1 VAKKQ
6 VPYRLIF
13 QNIAEMSDGELKILL
28 REVDQKD
35 LVVALKGSSD
45 ELKDKVLGNMSE
57 RVRTFITEEMEYLG
71 PMRLSEVEEVQRRIA
86 QQLLQIVERGN
97 ITLSSPEQ
105 RRLYARESLAPE
117 PGRGHWCTYG
127 ARDGLAGAD
136 VHAILQDREGYLWFG
151 TERGVSQYD
160 GQRFFNFTTRDGLA
174 SNRVTSM
181 LEDRHGNL
189 WFTTEG
195 GVSRYDVQQDAGQRF
210 TTFTTQDGLASNR
223 ITSMLE
229 DRHGNLWFATE
240 VGGVSQYDGKR
251 FVTLTTQDGLASNRI
266 RSLLEDREGYLWF
279 GTYSDGATLYDGQS
293 FSYYTAHGSLSVSAE
308 RRTGTERRSDT
319 HVDQPATQRREARPG
334 RERGQTRR
342 SAERRGER
350 TQTGLAHDAVRA
362 IFQDREGYIW
372 FGTYNNGVTRYDGQI
387 SASFTVEDGLAHSAV
402 RTIFQDQEGYIW
414 FGTVGGGVSRYDG
427 EMFTTFS
434 EEDGL
439 PSDRVVSIYQDREGC
454 IWFGT
459 LGSGVT
465 CYDSKSFVTYTTED
479 GLASNRVTSVQEDR
493 DGRIWFGTEVGGV
506 SQYNWG
512 RFVQMS
518 TASGLAA
525 NRITASL
532 EDREGR
538 LWFATNGG
546 VSRFDRGNFS
556 IFTEQDGLAS
566 NRVVS
571 MLEDRDGNL
580 WFGTEVGGVSRYD
593 EGQDVG
599 EQFSTLTAEDRLAS
613 NRVMAI
619 CQDKGGHLWFG
630 TSGGASRYDGQQ
642 DGDEQ
647 FTTFTVE
654 DGLGHNLVRAILED
668 REGYIWFATNE
679 GVSRYD
685 GVAFTTFTI
694 QDGLASNLVTAI
706 LQDDG
711 GHLWFATLDNGV
723 SRFDGR
729 VFQTVNQQDGL
740 GHNAVRS
747 IGKDR
752 KGQIWFGTNNGLTK
766 YLPKD
771 PSPPGIFIDAVVGDR
786 RYEGSGRV
794 EVSAGVRSIAFE
806 FHGTSLKTRP
816 ENMVY
821 RYCLKGRGDD
831 SVNTHERRVE
841 YENLEP
847 GEYTFEV
854 RAVDRDLVYSEE
866 PARVQLSVVRDTRD
880 EQIDELEARVRE
892 RTQELEGKNRELE
905 EAKEAAELANQ
916 AKSQFLANISHE
928 IRTPMNAI
936 IGYAQIM
943 QHSSDLPVTHQD
955 AVATIQT
962 SGDHLLKLINEV
974 LDISKIEAGRMDLSA
989 TDFDLV
995 QLLQSMGVMF
1005 ELRCREQQL
1014 TWKLER
1020 PEVASLPV
1028 RGDEIKLMQVLI
1040 NLLGNSVKF
1049 TQKGEVILRATAA
1062 DGDKYIFEVSDT
1074 GQGIAP
1080 GEQEAL
1086 FQPFQQGQ
1094 AGLEQGGTGLGLV
1107 VSKRMVELMGGELE
1121 FDSAPDQGTRFFF
1134 TLHLPPAE
1142 GEISPE
1148 RDEEWNRVVRLA
1160 PGHQVKALV
1169 ADDVAEN
1176 RAILTQL
1183 LQAIG
1188 VEVHLAING
1197 AEAVEVGRRE
1207 RPDIAFMD
1215 IRMPEMD
1222 GMEAMQLLGEE
1233 PGREELKIVAVSAS
1247 TLEHERQHY
1256 LEAGFVEFIGKPV
1269 RIGQIYRCLADL
1281 LGVEY
1286 EYEEET
1292 VAPEE
1297 GPLELEG
1304 LVLPTE
1310 VYDRLQTAAE
1320 VASVTRLRQ
1329 TLEEVE
1335 VLGEREYRL
1344 AGHLRELAESF
1355 DLDGVLKVLEAVG
1368 KK

>member
-1 VAKKQ
+1 
-6 VPYRLIF
+6 
-13 QNIAEMSDGELKILL
+13 
-28 REVDQKD
+28 
-35 LVVALKGSSD
+35 
-45 ELKDKVLGNMSE
+45 
-57 RVRTFITEEMEYLG
+57 
-71 PMRLSEVEEVQRRIA
+71 
-86 QQLLQIVERGN
+86 
-97 ITLSSPEQ
+97 
-105 RRLYARESLAPE
+105 
-117 PGRGHWCTYG
+117 
-127 ARDGLAGAD
+127 
-136 VHAILQDREGYLWFG
+136 
-151 TERGVSQYD
+151 
-160 GQRFFNFTTRDGLA
+160 
-174 SNRVTSM
+174 M
-181 LEDRHGNL
+181 L
-189 WFTTEG
+189 
-195 GVSRYDVQQDAGQRF
+195 
-210 TTFTTQDGLASNR
+210 
-223 ITSMLE
+223 
-229 DRHGNLWFATE
+229 
-240 VGGVSQYDGKR
+240 
-251 FVTLTTQDGLASNRI
+251 
-266 RSLLEDREGYLWF
+266 
-279 GTYSDGATLYDGQS
+279 
-293 FSYYTAHGSLSVSAE
+293 
-308 RRTGTERRSDT
+308 
-319 HVDQPATQRREARPG
+319 
-334 RERGQTRR
+334 
-342 SAERRGER
+342 
-350 TQTGLAHDAVRA
+350 
-362 IFQDREGYIW
+362 
-372 FGTYNNGVTRYDGQI
+372 
-387 SASFTVEDGLAHSAV
+387 
-402 RTIFQDQEGYIW
+402 
-414 FGTVGGGVSRYDG
+414 
-427 EMFTTFS
+427 
-434 EEDGL
+434 
-439 PSDRVVSIYQDREGC
+439 
-454 IWFGT
+454 
-459 LGSGVT
+459 
-465 CYDSKSFVTYTTED
+465 
-479 GLASNRVTSVQEDR
+479 EDR

-506 SQYNWG
+506 S
-512 RFVQMS
+512 
-518 TASGLAA
+518 
-525 NRITASL
+525 
-532 EDREGR
+532 
-538 LWFATNGG
+538 
-546 VSRFDRGNFS
+546 
-556 IFTEQDGLAS
+556 
-566 NRVVS
+566 
-571 MLEDRDGNL
+571 
-580 WFGTEVGGVSRYD
+580 RYD
-593 EGQDVG
+593 EGQNVG
-599 EQFSTLTAEDRLAS
+599 EQFATLTAQDGLAS

-619 CQDKGGHLWFG
+619 CQDKEGHLWFG
-630 TSGGASRYDGQQ
+630 TNGGASRYDEKQ
-642 DGDEQ
+642 DVDER

-668 REGYIWFATNE
+668 REGYLWFATNE

-685 GVAFTTFTI
+685 GEKFTTFTI
-694 QDGLASNLVTAI
+694 QDGLASNQITAI

-723 SRFDGR
+723 SRYDGR
-729 VFQTVNQQDGL
+729 VFQTINQEDGL
-740 GHNAVRS
+740 GHNTIRS

-771 PSPPGIFIDAVVGDR
+771 PSPPGIFINAVVGDR
-786 RYEGSGRV
+786 RYDGSGSV
-794 EVSAGVRSIAFE
+794 QISAGVRSIAFE

-821 RYCLKGRGDD
+821 HYYLKGRDD
-831 SVNTHERRVE
+831 DCANTHERRVE

-866 PARVQLSVVRDTRD
+866 PARAQLSVVRDTRD

-943 QHSSDLPVTHQD
+943 QHSLDLPATHQD

-1014 TWKLER
+1014 AWKLER
-1020 PEVASLPV
+1020 PEVTSLPV

-1049 TQKGEVILRATAA
+1049 TQKGEVVLRATAL

-1080 GEQEAL
+1080 EEQEAL

-1121 FDSAPDQGTRFFF
+1121 FESTSGQGTHFFF

-1142 GEISPE
+1142 GEISAE
-1148 RDEEWNRVVRLA
+1148 REGEWNRVVRLA
-1160 PGHQVKALV
+1160 PGCQVKALV

-1176 RAILTQL
+1176 RAILAQL

-1188 VEVHLAING
+1188 VEVHLVENG
-1197 AEAVEVGRRE
+1197 AEAVEIGRRE

-1222 GMEAMQLLGEE
+1222 GMEAMQLLGED
-1233 PGREELKIVAVSAS
+1233 PGREVVKVVAVSAS

-1256 LEAGFVEFIGKPV
+1256 LEAGFLEFIGKPV
-1269 RIGQIYRCLADL
+1269 RIGQIYRCLAEL

-1292 VAPEE
+1292 VTLEE

-1310 VYDRLQTAAE
+1310 LHDRLQAAAE

-1335 VLGEREYRL
+1335 SLGERERLL
-1344 AGHLRELAESF
+1344 AGHLRDLAENF
-1355 DLDGVLKVLEAVG
+1355 DLEGVLKMLEPVG